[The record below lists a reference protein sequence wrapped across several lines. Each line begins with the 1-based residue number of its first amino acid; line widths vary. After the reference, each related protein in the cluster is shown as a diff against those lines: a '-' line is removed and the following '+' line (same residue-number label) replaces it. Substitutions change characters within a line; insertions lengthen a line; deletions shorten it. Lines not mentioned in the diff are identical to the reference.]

1 MGWAELYGIRFWNM
15 VVAEE
20 GGGHTGARAHGHFII
35 EFLYLLKTLSRYVF
49 EIWWGQKFMGY
60 VFEIWW
66 VQRWGGRGV
75 DRGGGGTGAR
85 AIAIDLLYMLKTFK
99 LG

>member
-1 MGWAELYGIRFWNM
+1 M
-15 VVAEE
+15 VAEE
-20 GGGHTGARAHGHFII
+20 GGRTGARAHGHFII

-66 VQRWGGRGV
+66 VQRWGGGGWT
-75 DRGGGGTGAR
+75 GGGGAQAHRRTGV
-85 AIAIDLLYMLKTFK
+85 LP
-99 LG
+99 